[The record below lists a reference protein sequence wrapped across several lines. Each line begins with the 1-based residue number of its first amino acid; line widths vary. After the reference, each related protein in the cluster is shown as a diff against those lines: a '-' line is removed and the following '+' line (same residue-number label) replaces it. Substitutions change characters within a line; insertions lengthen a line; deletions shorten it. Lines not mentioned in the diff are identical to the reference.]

1 MNICVNFETWTIADG
16 SYTPMKKGDEVVFSI
31 GIDIKKSKKINKLKR
46 KQKSLVH
53 KKYSNY
59 HFSGE
64 VIYKS
69 QYHKD
74 ILVVDTGIFKFF
86 IQVRDIASYE
96 IGQTISGEGS
106 LSIDSYEWMHIWSE
120 DGAPHIYYD
129 FEIERILGSVAAVY
143 KETDLDDDS
152 FIDGEAGI
160 EIINLSTSFD
170 DELIEMN
177 DIYEEG
183 LVLNC
188 FDLKMIKEAELFEQ

>member
-16 SYTPMKKGDEVVFSI
+16 SYTPMKKGDEVELSI

-86 IQVRDIASYE
+86 IRVRDIASYE

-129 FEIERILGSVAAVY
+129 FEIQRILGSLEPVHKEIVA
-143 KETDLDDDS
+143 DDDS
-152 FIDGEAGI
+152 FIDGDAGI
-160 EIINLSTSFD
+160 EIIILRSSLN
-170 DELIEMN
+170 DELFEIETI
-177 DIYEEG
+177 DEE
-183 LVLNC
+183 
-188 FDLKMIKEAELFEQ
+188 DLDVKCLDLRMIKEANH